1 MLLLL
6 ASNTVNLF
14 ITPNPTAYS
23 LFTTSFYQMDL
34 ESMVLNLER
43 ELHAAKADKD
53 QRDKVLLVKK
63 LM

>member
-23 LFTTSFYQMDL
+23 LFTTSFYQMDFF
-34 ESMVLNLER
+34 
-43 ELHAAKADKD
+43 D
-53 QRDKVLLVKK
+53 LLKTF
-63 LM
+63 